1 MVLSSDLFSLLSCT
15 DADFACWI
23 ENMSLFHANRRTQ
36 TAELSSPF
44 RPEFAGPGGLSVT
57 DPARE
62 KHTRHWRQSAA
73 DILLLLSDVWGC
85 LYPLISPLTAMSN
98 LKTSRLW
105 CMQVPSIMHVV
116 VATNPQQE
124 SWKLLKEMYYLTI
137 HSSPHE
143 FPYFHRCFLQTCAK
157 WFIGVNR
164 SVSDHFSWGKG
175 GLWRAAAVP
184 PGSGCCIHSQT
195 YLCKKR
201 WRYRILCRIK
211 RNRME
216 NRKIFLFYLC
226 PTPVLDWRTR
236 LFSWFC
242 LFTAPLSKNFI
253 PATYSLVGETNK
265 KIHVF

>member
-1 MVLSSDLFSLLSCT
+1 MTRFPSWAAQTRTLPVGLKTCRSFTPT
-15 DADFACWI
+15 DAHKQQSSAHLFDRSLPAPVVCRLLTLQEKNTHGIGDNRQQTSCSFCQTFEDF
-23 ENMSLFHANRRTQ
+23 
-36 TAELSSPF
+36 
-44 RPEFAGPGGLSVT
+44 
-57 DPARE
+57 
-62 KHTRHWRQSAA
+62 
-73 DILLLLSDVWGC
+73 